1 MKKFLKLTLAGAL
14 MLCSSSV
21 FAQKFGRVDLAV
33 IIPNMAEYKEASAN
47 LETYAKDLQDQLE
60 AIQGEFNTRLAD
72 FEKNAGTM
80 TDSVK
85 QLKETELGQLQQ
97 RYRDFSQIAQ
107 QDLSKKEQE
116 LMLPVFDKANEAVKK
131 ISQAGGYLVV
141 FNTSNSAAAGLAYFD
156 EAALTDITDAV
167 KRELNVTEDTSTAN

>member
-1 MKKFLKLTLAGAL
+1 M
-14 MLCSSSV
+14 
-21 FAQKFGRVDLAV
+21 
-33 IIPNMAEYKEASAN
+33 
-47 LETYAKDLQDQLE
+47 
-60 AIQGEFNTRLAD
+60 EFNTRLAD

-156 EAALTDITDAV
+156 EGSPDGHYRCRKARAQRYRGYLYCQLSDRPRLSPAVAADVSADIRIVHTIAPA
-167 KRELNVTEDTSTAN
+167 STAGVFFSISILFVKNHRPAPPAR

>member
-60 AIQGEFNTRLAD
+60 AIQVEFNTRLAD

-156 EAALTDITDAV
+156 EAALTDITDDV

>member
-60 AIQGEFNTRLAD
+60 AIQVEFNTRLAD

-107 QDLSKKEQE
+107 QDLLK
-116 LMLPVFDKANEAVKK
+116 
-131 ISQAGGYLVV
+131 
-141 FNTSNSAAAGLAYFD
+141 
-156 EAALTDITDAV
+156 
-167 KRELNVTEDTSTAN
+167 